1 MGIDS
6 GYLIPLGALKVV
18 EILCLLI
25 GFSTVESTISEVS
38 VGDRGWRYNFH
49 IAICI
54 IAWLYTIIW
63 FIVSLFCLIKREN
76 IVNIITAV
84 AHFILGIL
92 ALAAASALLDK
103 YLEGEDL
110 AKKIAKIMGRTF
122 KGSDELKAGC
132 AFGIISG
139 LLLIADGI
147 LHIVFKKGGR
157 DSPVA

>member
-25 GFSTVESTISEVS
+25 GFSTVESAINYVD
-38 VGDRGWRYNFH
+38 VGNRAWRYNFH
-49 IAICI
+49 IAMCI
-54 IAWLYTIIW
+54 IAWLYTIVW
-63 FIVSLFCLIKREN
+63 FIVSLFGLIKREN

-92 ALAAASALLDK
+92 TLVASSVLLANLLDQI
-103 YLEGEDL
+103 DIV
-110 AKKIAKIMGRTF
+110 KIFGYTF
-122 KGSDELKAGC
+122 KKTDEIKAGC

-139 LLLIADGI
+139 LLLIVDGI
-147 LHIVFKKGGR
+147 FHIVFKKGGR